1 MYCSLGCGSI
11 MVKLRFPL
19 AATLAM
25 LILAIVLA
33 DGIVAYLIRLQTLF
47 QEEHIDRSIL
57 VYSSPSE
64 ERADAREVILYSPL
78 NSTKPFAHSIEE
90 VTVEVYFYM
99 IAVETNSD
107 WTTVEF
113 SGGPIVVGY
122 NYTLT
127 WGSEASDLKYSVDPM
142 RIWIG
147 KKPYDTTPVSINI
160 SIIAIKG
167 DDLGSVTIRKGDIG
181 STNVSMLA
189 WINGVFMHIWSFT
202 NNGTNPQYPGT
213 NDRSF
218 TLDSKQLYEHPIG
231 IGVYED
237 VAVGLHEQV
246 LAFYYPWYGVAWGV
260 SGRWFHWENATEDSI
275 GNTAHY
281 PLLGI
286 YDSWDERLVEA
297 HILLARYAGIDC
309 FIASWW
315 GPGSFEDGS
324 LKRIIKVAEKH
335 DFKVTIYYESYR
347 PWNPLISPEDIV
359 NEISYVVR
367 EYSGSKAFL
376 KVDGKPVIFIYNVG
390 AHDRGP
396 SFWLQVRRGLE
407 NKVGSVYLLA
417 DIRDPSYLH
426 VFDGFHT
433 YIELNSSVA
442 RKLYSFYS
450 DRMKIGLA
458 NLSPSEAIERILAGG
473 KVVIQKKALFY
484 TVIPGYDDRKIRSP
498 GGYVDREDGLLYRRM
513 WNDALELGARHVL
526 ITSWNELHEGT
537 EIEPTREYGFKYL
550 EITRDYASRIKQVNI
565 GKSPLPSLNLNIS
578 SNELG
583 DELYLRLFNKG
594 EGSAIAVRVEMMP
607 QPETLA
613 SFTDTYR
620 QPGKLKIVII
630 PLIKSGEEYKITV
643 KIGKDSGN
651 IKLNVQYY
659 SLNGTFYSVDAL
671 IAVQKTTTTATV
683 TKITTQT
690 VTSPATITTVVQPT
704 TITSMITKTMTQ
716 PAMTTTSIAQ
726 ITTRPATTTIAQ
738 TLIVSRI
745 ETTTVQIATPTTVL
759 ATQVVTETPWTIV
772 GVMVIMAII
781 MGLLV
786 GRLIIR

>member
-1 MYCSLGCGSI
+1 
-11 MVKLRFPL
+11 
-19 AATLAM
+19 
-25 LILAIVLA
+25 
-33 DGIVAYLIRLQTLF
+33 
-47 QEEHIDRSIL
+47 
-57 VYSSPSE
+57 
-64 ERADAREVILYSPL
+64 
-78 NSTKPFAHSIEE
+78 
-90 VTVEVYFYM
+90 
-99 IAVETNSD
+99 
-107 WTTVEF
+107 
-113 SGGPIVVGY
+113 
-122 NYTLT
+122 
-127 WGSEASDLKYSVDPM
+127 
-142 RIWIG
+142 
-147 KKPYDTTPVSINI
+147 
-160 SIIAIKG
+160 
-167 DDLGSVTIRKGDIG
+167 
-181 STNVSMLA
+181 
-189 WINGVFMHIWSFT
+189 
-202 NNGTNPQYPGT
+202 
-213 NDRSF
+213 
-218 TLDSKQLYEHPIG
+218 
-231 IGVYED
+231 
-237 VAVGLHEQV
+237 
-246 LAFYYPWYGVAWGV
+246 
-260 SGRWFHWENATEDSI
+260 
-275 GNTAHY
+275 
-281 PLLGI
+281 
-286 YDSWDERLVEA
+286 
-297 HILLARYAGIDC
+297 
-309 FIASWW
+309 
-315 GPGSFEDGS
+315 
-324 LKRIIKVAEKH
+324 
-335 DFKVTIYYESYR
+335 
-347 PWNPLISPEDIV
+347 
-359 NEISYVVR
+359 
-367 EYSGSKAFL
+367 
-376 KVDGKPVIFIYNVG
+376 
-390 AHDRGP
+390 
-396 SFWLQVRRGLE
+396 
-407 NKVGSVYLLA
+407 
-417 DIRDPSYLH
+417 
-426 VFDGFHT
+426 
-433 YIELNSSVA
+433 
-442 RKLYSFYS
+442 
-450 DRMKIGLA
+450 MKIGLA
-458 NLSPSEAIERILAGG
+458 GLSPSEAIERILAGG

-620 QPGKLKIVII
+620 QPGKLKVVII

-772 GVMVIMAII
+772 SVMVIMAII

-786 GRLIIR
+786 GRLIRR